1 MHIEI
6 NAVSK
11 LVREAPQAPQLPSD
25 TSPATVP
32 DRDITTTIIRDQQ
45 GQVAVR
51 NSAFLLQG
59 ILNRLNALEGR

>member
-11 LVREAPQAPQLPSD
+11 LVRESPQAPQLSVD
-25 TSPATVP
+25 TSPTTVP
-32 DRDITTTIIRDQQ
+32 DRDVTTTIIRDQQ
-45 GQVAVR
+45 GQVVAR

-59 ILNRLNALEGR
+59 ILNRLSALEGR